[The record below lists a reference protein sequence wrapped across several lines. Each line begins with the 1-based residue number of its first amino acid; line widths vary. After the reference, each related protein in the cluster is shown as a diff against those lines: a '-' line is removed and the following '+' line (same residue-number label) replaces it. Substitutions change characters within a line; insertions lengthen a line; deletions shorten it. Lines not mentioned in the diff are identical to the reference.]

1 MSEVPV
7 SIVTGA
13 GSGIGRATAR
23 MLAELGHHVVLVG
36 RTERKLADASD
47 EVRVVGSGDVMLV
60 TADVADADQAA
71 GVVDQAIERFGR
83 VDNLVNAAGVAPLA
97 PIEKT
102 GEEILEQCFFINAF
116 GPAFLIV
123 RCWPHFRRQ
132 KSGCVVN
139 VSTIGVMD
147 PFPGFF
153 AYAASK
159 SALDSF
165 TRSVAREGR
174 SIGVRAFCV
183 NPGAVETPLLR
194 TNFPEKV
201 IPPERALRPEAV
213 AGVIVE
219 CVTGR
224 RAHEHGQS
232 IALPS
237 P

>member
-1 MSEVPV
+1 MSAPV

-13 GSGIGRATAR
+13 GSGIGRAAAR
-23 MLAELGHHVVLVG
+23 MLAERGHHVVLVG
-36 RTERKLADASD
+36 RTEQKLADASD
-47 EVRVVGSGDVMLV
+47 ELRVVGSGDVMFV
-60 TADVADADQAA
+60 TADVADSEQAS
-71 GVVDQAIERFGR
+71 GVVQQAIERFGR
-83 VDNLVNAAGVAPLA
+83 VDNLVNAAGVAPKA
-97 PIEKT
+97 PIERT
-102 GEEILEQCFFINAF
+102 TEDLLEQAFFINAF

-123 RCWPHFRRQ
+123 ACWPHFRAQ

-159 SALDSF
+159 AAMDSF

-194 TNFPEKV
+194 SNFPVNV
-201 IPPERALRPEAV
+201 IPPEKVLQPEAV
-213 AGVIVE
+213 AEVIVHCIE
-219 CVTGR
+219 GKRHEDHGR
-224 RAHEHGQS
+224 S

>member
-1 MSEVPV
+1 MNHPV

-23 MLAELGHHVVLVG
+23 MLAERGHHVVLVG
-36 RTERKLADASD
+36 RTEQKLAEAAD
-47 EVRVVGSGDVMLV
+47 ELRVVGPGDVMIV
-60 TADVADADQAA
+60 PADVANSDLAA
-71 GVVDQAIERFGR
+71 SVVDQTIERFAR
-83 VDNLVNAAGVAPLA
+83 VDNLVNAAGVAPNV
-97 PIEKT
+97 PIERT
-102 GEEILEQCFFINAF
+102 TEDILEQCFLVNTF

-123 RCWPHFRRQ
+123 RCWPHFKRQ

-139 VSTIGVMD
+139 VSTLGVMD

-159 SALDSF
+159 AALDSF

-174 SIGVRAFCV
+174 SSGIRSYCV
-183 NPGAVETPLLR
+183 NPGAVETAILR
-194 TNFPEKV
+194 ANFSEKV
-201 IPPERALRPEAV
+201 LPREKTLKPEAV
-213 AGVIVE
+213 AEVIVRCIE
-219 CVTGR
+219 GE
-224 RAHEHGQS
+224 RADDHGKS